1 MITNKVNENETKK
14 GQQEHTWQLEYLN
27 VPVILNNI
35 LINNYE

>member
-14 GQQEHTWQLEYLN
+14 GQQEHTWQLEYMN
-27 VPVILNNI
+27 IILNNI

>member
-27 VPVILNNI
+27 IILSNI
-35 LINNYE
+35 LINDYE

>member
-27 VPVILNNI
+27 TILNNI
-35 LINNYE
+35 LINNY